1 MTLPPRSPRSSLT
14 EMTELVLPQHSNVL
28 GTAFGGT
35 VLAWIDI
42 AGAICAQ
49 RHSGRVSVTAAID
62 EVNFLSP
69 IRVGDV
75 VILSARL
82 NAAFRTSV
90 EVEVAVQVEDR
101 TTAARR
107 RCVDAFMTFVAV
119 DEQGKAVEVP
129 PLLSESGEDE
139 RRAAEAQERREK
151 RLAERARR

>member
-1 MTLPPRSPRSSLT
+1 MTLAPRSPRSSLT

-35 VLAWIDI
+35 VLAWIDV

-69 IRVGDV
+69 IRIGDV

-101 TTAARR
+101 VTGARR
-107 RCVDAFMTFVAV
+107 RCVDAYMTFVAV
-119 DEQGKAVEVP
+119 DEHNHATEVP
-129 PLLSESGEDE
+129 PLLAETGEDE
-139 RRAAEAQERREK
+139 RRAAEALARRQK
-151 RLAERARR
+151 RLAERKR

>member
-1 MTLPPRSPRSSLT
+1 MSLAPRSPRSSVT

-35 VLAWIDI
+35 VLAWIDV

-69 IRVGDV
+69 IRIGDV

-90 EVEVAVQVEDR
+90 EVEVSVQVEDR
-101 TTAARR
+101 VTGARR

-119 DEQGKAVEVP
+119 DEAGKATEVP
-129 PLLSESGEDE
+129 PLLSESNEDE
-139 RRAAEAQERREK
+139 RRAEGARQRRERRLSERK
-151 RLAERARR
+151 R